1 MLFSEYMNAWLYEE
15 EGYYKKFKAIGKSGD
30 FYTAVSTS
38 RFFGAS
44 IVPADWPQKFR

>member
-1 MLFSEYMNAWLYEE
+1 MQDWLYGES
-15 EGYYKKFKAIGKSGD
+15 GYYRDFKDIGKSGD

-44 IVPADWPQKFR
+44 IANYFYSLDKRG